1 MLAFRRSLVRKPA
14 NNLWIRGLAGKRS
27 SDLAQFDARTDQP
40 PNSRLQW
47 PNRLRRRW
55 NQVEGLRRYSRINDP
70 SDRSRSLRCNIPI
83 EHFPNCCHSIR
94 RNFRQLTMKK
104 PVCPQL
110 PQISPCRCWLFWKLC
125 TVFSADSNI
134 STKSSVDEHSTNY
147 YENDSRTAHFSRRN
161 CF

>member
-14 NNLWIRGLAGKRS
+14 NNLRIRRLAGKRP
-27 SDLAQFDARTDQP
+27 SDLAQFNTRAHQP
-40 PNSRLQW
+40 LYTLLQW

-55 NQVEGLRRYSRINDP
+55 NQVKSRRRCPRINDP

-94 RNFRQLTMKK
+94 WNFRQLTMKHFA
-104 PVCPQL
+104 CSQL
-110 PQISPCRCWLFWKLC
+110 PRISPCRCWLFWKLC
-125 TVFSADSNI
+125 TVFLVDSNI
-134 STKSSVDEHSTNY
+134 SWESSVDEHSTNY
-147 YENDSRTAHFSRRN
+147 YENDSRTAHFSRQN